1 MSQSP
6 ATSEDAPLTH
16 ESFLVLGRFRYLKLA
31 LLLCILSIAAYIWDN
46 PKGGPSGGTALGYT
60 LGTIGALL
68 IVWLTWLGVRKRRYA
83 SNLGTVKGWTSAHVY
98 LGLSLI
104 VIATLH
110 TAFQFGWNVHT
121 LAYVLMCGVIASGIY
136 GIVAYSSYPSRITT
150 NRASG
155 TRDAWLAELEELNEQ
170 SIKIADTI
178 GPEVHKVVVRSVE
191 GARIGGSIFEQLFGT
206 HLKKQAGL
214 FESIRENLDTRLTT
228 AISAPA
234 KKTNLMATEVFMA
247 GQLAGAERSV
257 QEAERIRK
265 LLDLLARRR
274 DLVARINRDIRLNAR
289 MQVWL
294 YVHVPLTLG
303 LLAALVAH
311 IVSVFLYW

>member
-1 MSQSP
+1 MNRSST
-6 ATSEDAPLTH
+6 TSEDISLAH
-16 ESFLVLGRFRYLKLA
+16 EGFLVLGRFRYLKIS
-31 LLLCILSIAAYIWDN
+31 LLLCIAALTAYIWDD
-46 PKGGPSGGTALGYT
+46 PKGGPGGGTTLGYT

-68 IVWLTWLGVRKRRYA
+68 IVWLTWLGIRKRRYS

-136 GIVAYSSYPSRITT
+136 GIIAYSSYPSQITA

-155 TRDAWLAELEELNEQ
+155 TRDAWLTELEELNEQ
-170 SIKIADTI
+170 SIKIADSI

-191 GARIGGSIFEQLFGT
+191 SARIGGSIREQLFGT
-206 HLKKQAGL
+206 HLKKQAGV
-214 FESIRENLDTRLTT
+214 FESLRESLDTHLTA

-234 KKTNLMATEVFMA
+234 KKTNLMATEMFMA
-247 GQLAGAERSV
+247 GQLAGSERSV

-274 DLVARINRDIRLNAR
+274 DLVARINRDIRLQAR

-303 LLAALVAH
+303 LLAALIAH